1 MKNLKTEK
9 MIDVT
14 QTVSLSLVIFS
25 LVATIFWF
33 IYRYLETNNVKKFKK
48 RNVEYVNYPSQLLA
62 MLKKKQFHLM
72 EKREIE
78 KHGSVFGFNL
88 FLDKTI
94 IVAEPELLQIVFN
107 KEFTNFTNRR
117 VF

>member
-1 MKNLKTEK
+1 MF
-9 MIDVT
+9 DVT
-14 QTVSLSLVIFS
+14 QTASIALVTLSLG
-25 LVATIFWF
+25 ATIFWF
-33 IYRYLETNNVKKFKK
+33 IYRYLESNNLKKFKE
-48 RNVEYVNYPSQLLA
+48 RNIKYVNYPSQLLA
-62 MLKKKQFHLM
+62 MLKRKQFHLM

-78 KHGSVFGFNL
+78 KHGSVFGFDL
-88 FLDKTI
+88 FFVKTI